1 VILVDAN
8 LLLYA
13 YDVSSP
19 VHEPARRWLTEAL
32 SGQEAIGF
40 SWQTMLAFLRI
51 TTNPKIFHDPFSI
64 DEAVSIVDDW
74 LSQPVTKLIHTGES
88 HWTILCNLLLEAKV
102 RGPLVMDAHLA
113 ALAIEHDMIL
123 VSRDRDFARFQGLSS
138 ANPLAEETK
147 E

>member
-19 VHEPARRWLTEAL
+19 VHEPASSWLTEAL
-32 SGQEAIGF
+32 SGQEPIGL
-40 SWQTMLAFLRI
+40 SWHTVLAFLRI
-51 TTNPKIFHDPFSI
+51 ATNPKIFRDPFSI
-64 DEAVSIVDDW
+64 GEAVSIVDDW
-74 LSQPVTKLIHTGES
+74 LSQPVTRLIHAGEL
-88 HWTILCNLLLEAKV
+88 HWAIFRNLLLEANV

-123 VSRDRDFARFQGLSS
+123 VSRDKDFARFQGLSS
-138 ANPLAEETK
+138 ANPLAEEPK